1 MLQNQ
6 QMTTSYQRRRGP
18 KPGSTAI
25 PFMITVLISLVVFG
39 SVALYFYQKLTAKSK
54 ELQTMQS
61 TTTSISEDDISSI
74 LFLLDPDD
82 DTKKNAVMM
91 LHFDPVRKKIF
102 CHGIRVDMPVVYD
115 GKSMTVDT
123 CYVNHGME
131 ALKTAISELLDQP
144 IAHYIKMDSTGFQ
157 KTVNLIGNVT
167 YRIPIRDT
175 GLKPIEGDEG
185 EMQVTLD
192 NPQFETLLTSS
203 NYSDEGERSTVIG
216 DSVASLLNQCIGGGD
231 VPSTLGS
238 RKGEGGARIAMNL
251 DSYFN
256 TMFNAVTTDI
266 TVMDFSNHRH
276 AISYMFQYSSAPA
289 LGSGVPVEPLPDGSI
304 TLHSAWQNSLKLMFC
319 QQTQSDSNDDENSDK
334 ASE

>member
-1 MLQNQ
+1 M
-6 QMTTSYQRRRGP
+6 S
-18 KPGSTAI
+18 
-25 PFMITVLISLVVFG
+25 
-39 SVALYFYQKLTAKSK
+39 
-54 ELQTMQS
+54 
-61 TTTSISEDDISSI
+61 
-74 LFLLDPDD
+74 
-82 DTKKNAVMM
+82 
-91 LHFDPVRKKIF
+91 H
-102 CHGIRVDMPVVYD
+102 
-115 GKSMTVDT
+115 
-123 CYVNHGME
+123 
-131 ALKTAISELLDQP
+131 
-144 IAHYIKMDSTGFQ
+144 TGFRF
-157 KTVNLIGNVT
+157 V
-167 YRIPIRDT
+167 
-175 GLKPIEGDEG
+175 IEGDEG